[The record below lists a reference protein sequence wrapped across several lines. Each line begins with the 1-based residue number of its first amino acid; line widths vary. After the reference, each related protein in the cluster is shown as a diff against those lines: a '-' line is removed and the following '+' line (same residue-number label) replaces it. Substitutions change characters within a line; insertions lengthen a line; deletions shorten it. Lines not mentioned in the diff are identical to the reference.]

1 MTASGHRDANAT
13 VTSILAP
20 GTLDNYG
27 DPTTGTPTWVGR
39 LDGYLRRPRKGG
51 HPVGGTGGDREND
64 QRLDELVVP
73 ALGADAFQ
81 RSLVSGAA
89 AEASRVTV
97 EDRRTGT
104 VVERTYELVGLD
116 ARVGGTVADSIR
128 LLMRQKA

>member
-1 MTASGHRDANAT
+1 MRDANCT
-13 VTSILAP
+13 ITSVVAP
-20 GTLDNYG
+20 GTLDKYG
-27 DPTTGTPTWVGR
+27 DPTTGTTAWTGK

-51 HPVGGTGGDREND
+51 HPPGGTGGEREND

-81 RSLVSGAA
+81 QALRSGAS

-97 EDRRTGT
+97 DDRRTGT

-116 ARVGGTVADSIR
+116 ARVGGTVADSVR
-128 LLMRQKA
+128 LLMRREA

>member
-1 MTASGHRDANAT
+1 MRDANAT
-13 VTSILAP
+13 VTSVVAP
-20 GTLDNYG
+20 GTLDAYG
-27 DPTTGTPTWVGR
+27 DPTTGTTAWSGR

-51 HPVGGTGGDREND
+51 HPPGGTSADREND
-64 QRLDELVVP
+64 QRLDELVVS

-81 RSLVSGAA
+81 RALTSGAA

-97 EDRRTGT
+97 EDRRTGV

-128 LLMRQKA
+128 LLLRREA

>member
-1 MTASGHRDANAT
+1 MRDANCT
-13 VTSILAP
+13 VTGVVAP
-20 GTLDNYG
+20 GTLDKYG
-27 DPTTGTPTWVGR
+27 DPTTGTTAWTGR

-51 HPVGGTGGDREND
+51 HPPAGTGADREND
-64 QRLDELVVP
+64 QRLDELVIP

-81 RSLVSGAA
+81 RSLTSGAS

-128 LLMRQKA
+128 LLMRREA

>member
-1 MTASGHRDANAT
+1 MRDANAT
-13 VTSILAP
+13 VTSVVAP
-20 GTLDNYG
+20 GTLDAYG
-27 DPTTGTPTWVGR
+27 DPTTGTTAWSGR

-51 HPVGGTGGDREND
+51 HPIGGTGADREND
-64 QRLDELVVP
+64 QRVDELVVP
-73 ALGADAFQ
+73 AQGADAFQ
-81 RSLVSGAA
+81 RALVSGAA

-128 LLMRQKA
+128 LLLRREA

>member
-1 MTASGHRDANAT
+1 MRDANAT
-13 VTSILAP
+13 VTSVVAP
-20 GTLDNYG
+20 GTLDAYG
-27 DPTTGTPTWVGR
+27 DATTGTAVWSGR

-51 HPVGGTGGDREND
+51 HPVGGTGSDREND

-81 RSLVSGAA
+81 RALTSGAA

-97 EDRRTGT
+97 EDRRTVV

-128 LLMRQKA
+128 LLLRREA

>member
-1 MTASGHRDANAT
+1 MRDANAT
-13 VTSILAP
+13 VTSVVAP
-20 GTLDNYG
+20 GTLDAYG
-27 DPTTGTPTWVGR
+27 DPTTGTTVWSGR

-51 HPVGGTGGDREND
+51 HPTGGTGSDREND

-81 RSLVSGAA
+81 RVLVSGAA

-116 ARVGGTVADSIR
+116 ARVGGTVADSVR
-128 LLMRQKA
+128 LLMRREA